1 MRTIIWE
8 GKMLYFHE
16 KNNKFYL
23 KVKGSTMSSPTFM
36 RILPAIIPI
45 IVVAVYLYQNN
56 QSKMQ
61 FSNVLPVAGM
71 ISIFVVANLITHI
84 LKSKG
89 LGAGIVIDQMERTIS
104 FKKPGGRRNVLNYD
118 TVRNIKLETK
128 NNVAAVIKLDTLD
141 TEEFFLFATRDV
153 QMARQ
158 LADELSTLIS
168 ATVSETVLG

>member
-1 MRTIIWE
+1 
-8 GKMLYFHE
+8 MLYFQE
-16 KNNKFYL
+16 KNNKFYS
-23 KVKGSTMSSPTFM
+23 KAKGSTMSPPTFM
-36 RILPAIIPI
+36 KVLPAIIPM
-45 IVVAVYLYQNN
+45 IVIGVFVYRNN
-56 QSKMQ
+56 MSKMQ

-71 ISIFVVANLITHI
+71 ISIFIVANLITHI

-141 TEEFFLFATRDV
+141 SEQFFLLATRDV

-158 LADELSTLIS
+158 MADELSILIS
-168 ATVSETVLG
+168 ATVSETVLP